1 MRIAVLGT
9 RGIPARYGG
18 FETFAEEIAVRLA
31 ERRHAVTV
39 YCRERHVESEY
50 RGVRLRYLP
59 TIRHKYFDT
68 VAHTGLST
76 IDLLFRRFDVILY
89 CNAANAIFTLWPR
102 LIGMPTALNVDG
114 LERYRKKWNRIAK
127 NWYLLSEWMATWCC
141 SAVVTDAERIRDYYL
156 RRYGKQS
163 SFIPY
168 GADTGKVERTDV
180 LQTLGLEPRK
190 YVLYVSRLEPEN
202 NALMLREA
210 VEQVRTNFKLVLV
223 GDAPY
228 SADYIRQVKDTRDPR
243 IIMPGAIYGDGYH
256 QLQSH
261 SAVYVQATEVGGT
274 HPALIEAMGRG
285 ALVLYLNTPE
295 SAEVAADA
303 AVSFENDL
311 AEKLQWAVN
320 LSDEE
325 RVAWGRRAACR
336 VQKLY
341 SWNVVTDAYENLFRQ
356 LTSR

>member
-39 YCRERHVESEY
+39 YCRDRHVESEY

-68 VAHTGLST
+68 VTHTGLST

-127 NWYLLSEWMATWCC
+127 SWYLLSEWMATWCC

-180 LQTLGLEPRK
+180 LQALGLEPRK

-202 NALMLREA
+202 NALMLRHA
-210 VEQVRTNFKLVLV
+210 FEQVRTKFKLVLV

-261 SAVYVQATEVGGT
+261 SA
-274 HPALIEAMGRG
+274 
-285 ALVLYLNTPE
+285 
-295 SAEVAADA
+295 
-303 AVSFENDL
+303 
-311 AEKLQWAVN
+311 
-320 LSDEE
+320 
-325 RVAWGRRAACR
+325 
-336 VQKLY
+336 
-341 SWNVVTDAYENLFRQ
+341 RQ
-356 LTSR
+356 Q